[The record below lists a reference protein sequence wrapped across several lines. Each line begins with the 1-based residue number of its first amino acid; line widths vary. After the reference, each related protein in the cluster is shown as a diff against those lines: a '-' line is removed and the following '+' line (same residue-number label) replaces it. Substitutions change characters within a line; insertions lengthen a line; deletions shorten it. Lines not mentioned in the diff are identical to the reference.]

1 MFIKNFKR
9 VIGFML
15 NHFNFKLKRDVT
27 IIVPGEAF
35 VSNDR
40 VISTI
45 LGSCV
50 SVVLYDELLKLI
62 GVNHYVLVKSDS
74 VINAAQKGRY
84 GVYAI
89 PMLIDAMLESGAS
102 KSNLRAKLFGGA
114 NFMAKAT
121 IRVGIENS
129 EFAVN
134 SLAKYGIPVVA
145 CDFDQSK
152 SRKIFVFPENFRVV
166 VEYPDGAKV
175 F

>member
-1 MFIKNFKR
+1 
-9 VIGFML
+9 ML
-15 NHFNFKLKRDVT
+15 DHFNFKLKRDVT

-50 SVVLYDELLKLI
+50 SVVLYDGVHKLI

-74 VINAAQKGRY
+74 IVNIEHRGRY
-84 GVYAI
+84 GIYAI
-89 PMLIDAMLESGAS
+89 PMLIDAMIENGAS
-102 KSNLRAKLFGGA
+102 EDNLIAKIFGGA
-114 NFMAKAT
+114 NFMAKGK
-121 IRVGIENS
+121 IRVGLENS
-129 EFAVN
+129 NFAF
-134 SLAKYGIPVVA
+134 SALAKYGIPIVA
-145 CDFDQSK
+145 QDLDQSK
-152 SRKIFVFPENFRVV
+152 SRKIFVFPENFKVI

>member
-1 MFIKNFKR
+1 
-9 VIGFML
+9 ML

-50 SVVLYDELLKLI
+50 SVVLYDGFHKLI

-74 VINAAQKGRY
+74 IVDISQKTRY
-84 GVYAI
+84 GIYAI
-89 PMLIDAMLESGAS
+89 PMLIDAMIESGAS
-102 KSNLRAKLFGGA
+102 ESNLVAKIFGGA
-114 NFMAKAT
+114 NFMAKGR
-121 IRVGIENS
+121 IKVGFENS
-129 EFAVN
+129 SFAIN
-134 SLAKYGIPVVA
+134 ELAKYGIPIVA
-145 CDFDQSK
+145 QDLDQFK
-152 SRKIFVFPENFRVV
+152 SRKIFVFPENCKVI

>member
-1 MFIKNFKR
+1 
-9 VIGFML
+9 ML

-35 VSNDR
+35 VSNNR

-50 SVVLYDELLKLI
+50 SVVLYDEVCKLI
-62 GVNHYVLVKSDS
+62 GVNHYVLVRSDS
-74 VINAAQKGRY
+74 LVELAQKGRY

-89 PMLIDAMLESGAS
+89 PMLIDAMIENGSS
-102 KSNLRAKLFGGA
+102 KGNLKAKLFGGA
-114 NFMAKAT
+114 NFMGKST
-121 IRVGIENS
+121 IRVGVENA
-129 EFAVN
+129 EFAIK
-134 SLAKYGIPVVA
+134 SLSKYGIPVVA
-145 CDFDQSK
+145 KDFDQSK
-152 SRKIFVFPENFRVV
+152 SRKIFAFPEDFKVI

>member
-1 MFIKNFKR
+1 MIN
-9 VIGFML
+9 FML

-27 IIVPGEAF
+27 IIIPGEAF

-50 SVVLYDELLKLI
+50 SVVLYDEFRKLI
-62 GVNHYVLVKSDS
+62 GLNHYVLVKSDL
-74 VINAAQKGRY
+74 VVDDLKKGRY

-89 PMLIDAMLESGAS
+89 PMLIDAMIENGAS
-102 KSNLRAKLFGGA
+102 KSNLKAKLFGGS
-114 NFMAKAT
+114 NFMAKGT
-121 IRVGIENS
+121 IKVGVENS
-129 EFAVN
+129 SFAL
-134 SLAKYGIPVVA
+134 SELKKCGIPILAKDLGH
-145 CDFDQSK
+145 SK
-152 SRKIFVFPENFRVV
+152 SRKIFVYPEDFRVV